1 MGLPA
6 TSEIRRRLRD
16 SYALDRFYGETMGLE
31 TGDTKEGPLRALAA
45 LLESSQTPYA
55 LIGGVAVQLH
65 SREPRTTRD
74 IDIAVPTFADVPK
87 EALELAGFVYE
98 GRFPHS
104 DNWRAPG
111 PGTRAERTPVQFSA
125 EDVGIADAVARAQVI
140 DVDAGL
146 RLRVATASDLV
157 ILKLAA
163 AEEPRRR
170 SSKRQQDL
178 ADVTKLV
185 EEHPEVS
192 KALPDIEQRIAAIGT
207 KIFSVKLGVN
217 VDDDRG

>member
-6 TSEIRRRLRD
+6 TSELRRRLRD
-16 SYALDRFYGETMGLE
+16 SYALDRFYGETMGLA
-31 TGDTKEGPLRALAA
+31 TGDTKEGPLRTLAA
-45 LLESSQTPYA
+45 LLESSGTPYA

-140 DVDAGL
+140 DLEAGL

-192 KALPDIEQRIAAIGT
+192 RALPDIEQRIAAIGT
-207 KIFSVKLGVN
+207 QIFSAKLGVN
-217 VDDDRG
+217 VRDDRG

>member
-6 TSEIRRRLRD
+6 TSELRRRLRD
-16 SYALDRFYGETMGLE
+16 SYALDRFYGETMGLQV
-31 TGDTKEGPLRALAA
+31 GDTKEGPLRALAA
-45 LLESSQTPYA
+45 LLEASRTPYA

-74 IDIAVPTFADVPK
+74 IDIAVLTFADVPRQ
-87 EALELAGFVYE
+87 ALELAGFVYE

-111 PGTRAERTPVQFSA
+111 PGTRTERTPVQFSA

-146 RLRVATASDLV
+146 RLRVATAPDLV

-192 KALPDIEQRIAAIGT
+192 KALPDVEQRIAAIGT
-207 KIFSVKLGVN
+207 KIFAGKLDVN
-217 VDDDRG
+217 VGDDR

>member
-1 MGLPA
+1 MGLQ
-6 TSEIRRRLRD
+6 
-16 SYALDRFYGETMGLE
+16 

-45 LLESSQTPYA
+45 LLEAAKTPYA

-74 IDIAVPTFADVPK
+74 IDIAVLTFADVPR
-87 EALELAGFVYE
+87 EALERAGFLHE

-111 PGTRAERTPVQFSA
+111 PGPRTERTPVQFSA
-125 EDVGIADAVARAQVI
+125 DDVGIADAVARAQVI
-140 DVDAGL
+140 DIDTGL
-146 RLRVATASDLV
+146 HLRVATAPDLV

-163 AEEPRRR
+163 AEEPSRQ

-178 ADVTKLV
+178 ADVTRLV

-192 KALPDIEQRIAAIGT
+192 KALPDVEQRIATIGT
-207 KIFSVKLGVN
+207 KIFTAKLSVN